1 MKERKIK
8 EKKVRKK
15 INKKKLFINL
25 AIYWAIGTI
34 VTVVALYLVE
44 RYVISLSGADVN
56 ENKKENKEKGVK
68 TINISK
74 NAKDIQYSYDNKYY
88 TYLFDSKVY
97 IGSIESGEIIDTIEE
112 SNPIC
117 YFDLLYDKNLILYF
131 TKTDNGTSATLKLTT
146 YDIGTKRKIEYNTFT
161 LKNISRIKNMDMS
174 PVINMIYIN
183 VEQKTG
189 NSTNNI
195 IYKINLFNTMSQ
207 IKSGLIVDRMIML
220 QQTDRVYYEDSNSNI
235 YYSNSKLG
243 IFKEKVN
250 MIGIDT
256 EDILYF
262 ISQDNSKV
270 YKVKNNKITD
280 TIELKDKDVKSTYY
294 NNERVFVIYSDYV
307 IEVSSDKPLESVGKI
322 PNNVS
327 FEAIKSDKMY
337 VRVDDDTIKQIKLD
351 LKDIEY
357 DSQDI
362 VDGQEKTT
370 NNTTNNTK
378 KTEQPKEEKKEE
390 KKEET
395 YKVPN
400 VVGSAYSSQIDG
412 FTLQKNIVD
421 SEKPAGT
428 IVSQSPAA
436 GSHSTNKVIY
446 VNVSS
451 GS

>member
-97 IGSIESGEIIDTIEE
+97 IGSLESGEIIDTIEE

-117 YFDLLYDKNLILYF
+117 YYDLLYDKNLILYF
-131 TKTDNGTSATLKLTT
+131 TKTNNGTSATLKLTT

-161 LKNISRIKNMDMS
+161 VKNFSRIKNMDMS

-280 TIELKDKDVKSTYY
+280 TIELKDKDVKFTYY

-307 IEVSSDKPLESVGKI
+307 IEVSSDKPLESIGKI

-337 VRVDDDTIKQIKLD
+337 VRVDDDTIKQITLD

>member
-1 MKERKIK
+1 MRERKIK

-97 IGSIESGEIIDTIEE
+97 IGSLESGEIIDTIEE

-161 LKNISRIKNMDMS
+161 IKNFSRIKNMDMS

-307 IEVSSDKPLESVGKI
+307 IEVSSDKPLESIGKI

-337 VRVDDDTIKQIKLD
+337 VRVDDDTIKQITLD

-378 KTEQPKEEKKEE
+378 KTEQPKEE

>member
-97 IGSIESGEIIDTIEE
+97 IGSLESGEIIDTIEE

-131 TKTDNGTSATLKLTT
+131 TKTNNGTSATLKLTT

-161 LKNISRIKNMDMS
+161 VKNFSRIKNMDMS

-307 IEVSSDKPLESVGKI
+307 IEVSSDKPLESIGKI

-337 VRVDDDTIKQIKLD
+337 VRVDDDTIKQITLD

-370 NNTTNNTK
+370 NNTTNNKTNNTK

-390 KKEET
+390 TNTNIKTEDTNK
-395 YKVPN
+395 
-400 VVGSAYSSQIDG
+400 S
-412 FTLQKNIVD
+412 TLQPD
-421 SEKPAGT
+421 TEKP
-428 IVSQSPAA
+428 
-436 GSHSTNKVIY
+436 STGGD
-446 VNVSS
+446 S
-451 GS
+451 

>member
-44 RYVISLSGADVN
+44 RYVISLSGVDVN

-97 IGSIESGEIIDTIEE
+97 IGSLESGEIIDTIEE

-131 TKTDNGTSATLKLTT
+131 TKTDNGNSATLKLAT

-161 LKNISRIKNMDMS
+161 VKNFSRIKNMDMS

-256 EDILYF
+256 DDILYF

-280 TIELKDKDVKSTYY
+280 TIELKDKDVKFTYY

-337 VRVDDDTIKQIKLD
+337 VRVDDDTIKQITLD

-370 NNTTNNTK
+370 NNTTKNTTNNTK
-378 KTEQPKEEKKEE
+378 KTEQPKEEKKV
-390 KKEET
+390 ET
-395 YKVPN
+395 NTKTEDTN
-400 VVGSAYSSQIDG
+400 KS
-412 FTLQKNIVD
+412 TLQPNT
-421 SEKPAGT
+421 EKP
-428 IVSQSPAA
+428 
-436 GSHSTNKVIY
+436 STGGD
-446 VNVSS
+446 S
-451 GS
+451 

>member
-97 IGSIESGEIIDTIEE
+97 IGSLESGEIIDTIEE

-131 TKTDNGTSATLKLTT
+131 TKTNNGTSATLKLTT

-161 LKNISRIKNMDMS
+161 VKNFSRIKNMDMS

-280 TIELKDKDVKSTYY
+280 TIELKDKGVKSTYY

-307 IEVSSDKPLESVGKI
+307 IEVSSDKPLESIGKI

-337 VRVDDDTIKQIKLD
+337 VRVDDDTIKQITLD

-362 VDGQEKTT
+362 VDGQEKNT

-378 KTEQPKEEKKEE
+378 KTEQPKEE

>member
-97 IGSIESGEIIDTIEE
+97 IGSLESGEIIDTIEE

-131 TKTDNGTSATLKLTT
+131 TKTNNGTSATLKLTT
-146 YDIGTKRKIEYNTFT
+146 YDIGTKRKIEYNKFT
-161 LKNISRIKNMDMS
+161 VKNFSRIKNMDMS

-307 IEVSSDKPLESVGKI
+307 IEVSSDKPLESIGKI

-337 VRVDDDTIKQIKLD
+337 VRVDDDTIKQITLD

-378 KTEQPKEEKKEE
+378 KTEQPKEE

>member
-15 INKKKLFINL
+15 VNKKKLFINL

-97 IGSIESGEIIDTIEE
+97 IGSLESGEIIDTIEE

-131 TKTDNGTSATLKLTT
+131 TKTNNGTSATLKLTT

-161 LKNISRIKNMDMS
+161 VKNFSRIKNMDMS

-307 IEVSSDKPLESVGKI
+307 IEVSSDKPLESIGKI

-337 VRVDDDTIKQIKLD
+337 VRVDDDTIKQITLD

-362 VDGQEKTT
+362 VDGQERTT
-370 NNTTNNTK
+370 NNTTNNKTNNTK

-390 KKEET
+390 TNTNIKTEDTNK
-395 YKVPN
+395 
-400 VVGSAYSSQIDG
+400 S
-412 FTLQKNIVD
+412 TLQPNT
-421 SEKPAGT
+421 EKP
-428 IVSQSPAA
+428 
-436 GSHSTNKVIY
+436 STGGD
-446 VNVSS
+446 S
-451 GS
+451 

>member
-97 IGSIESGEIIDTIEE
+97 IGSLESGEIIDTIEE

-131 TKTDNGTSATLKLTT
+131 TKTNNGTSATLKLTT

-161 LKNISRIKNMDMS
+161 VKNFSRIKNMDMS

-183 VEQKTG
+183 VEQKIG

-280 TIELKDKDVKSTYY
+280 TIELKDKDVKFTYY

-337 VRVDDDTIKQIKLD
+337 VRVDDDTIKQITLD

-362 VDGQEKTT
+362 VDGQEKNTNNTT
-370 NNTTNNTK
+370 NNKTNNTK

-390 KKEET
+390 TNTNIKTEDTNK
-395 YKVPN
+395 
-400 VVGSAYSSQIDG
+400 S
-412 FTLQKNIVD
+412 TLQPDTKKPSTGGD
-421 SEKPAGT
+421 S
-428 IVSQSPAA
+428 
-436 GSHSTNKVIY
+436 
-446 VNVSS
+446 
-451 GS
+451 